1 MQIQDKN
8 RDRQECLSYW
18 WCALPTSI
26 RHNTRALANSL
37 LITGASQLLTL
48 RGRGPRRGSVLA
60 DLGIIKDG
68 ALVVRD
74 GLIVAVGTRAKIE
87 ALPEAASA
95 EKLDLGGR
103 IVLPGFVDSHTH
115 LIHAASRAEEY
126 ELKIAGASY
135 EEIARKGGGIL
146 NSVKKLRAATSE
158 ALKQRARH
166 ALAQFAAY
174 GTTTIE
180 AKSGYGLDV
189 ASELKILRL
198 HKELAAEQPL
208 DIVSTFLGAHV
219 VPAEFRGTPEGVNRY
234 IALLTEKLIPEVAQ
248 EKLAEFCDVFCD
260 RGAFNREQAKQILE
274 AGKRFGLAP
283 RLHAEQLTRTG
294 AAQLAVKLGAASCDH
309 LEQVNSGDIAA
320 LGKSQTVATLLP
332 GCDFHLGLK
341 QYAPARKLIEA
352 GAIVALATDYNPG
365 TSPTMSM
372 PMVLSL
378 ACSQLRMTPAEAI
391 TAATING
398 AYALRREKHIG
409 SLGVGKLADLAV
421 FDVADYREIPYY
433 FGMNTCWMTMK
444 RGVVVHAA
452 DKTTT

>member
-1 MQIQDKN
+1 MLL
-8 RDRQECLSYW
+8 RR
-18 WCALPTSI
+18 ALVCSI
-26 RHNTRALANSL
+26 RHNKPTLATSL

-48 RGRGPRRGSVLA
+48 RGRGPRRGAALA
-60 DLGIIKDG
+60 DLGIIRDG
-68 ALVVRD
+68 ALLVRD
-74 GLIVAVGTRAKIE
+74 GWIAAVGPRAKIE
-87 ALPEAASA
+87 VLPEAARA

-103 IVLPGFVDSHTH
+103 VVLPGFVDSHTH

-158 ALKQRARH
+158 DLRQRAGR
-166 ALAQFAAY
+166 ALTQFAAY

-208 DIVSTFLGAHV
+208 DIASTFLGAHV
-219 VPAEFRGTPEGVNRY
+219 VPAEYRVMSEGTNGY

-260 RGAFNREQAKQILE
+260 RGAFTREQSKQILE
-274 AGKRFGLAP
+274 VGKQHGLAP

-294 AAQLAVKLGAASCDH
+294 ATQLAVKLGAASCDH
-309 LEQVNSGDIAA
+309 LEQINSSDIAA
-320 LGKSQTVATLLP
+320 LAKSHTVATLLP
-332 GCDFHLGLK
+332 GCDFHLGLAK
-341 QYAPARKLIEA
+341 YAPARKLIDA

-365 TSPTMSM
+365 TSPTVSM
-372 PMVLSL
+372 PMILSL
-378 ACSQLRMTPAEAI
+378 ACTQLRMTPAEAI
-391 TAATING
+391 TAATVNG
-398 AYALRREKHIG
+398 AYALRREKRIG

-421 FDVADYREIPYY
+421 FEVADYREIPYY
-433 FGMNTCWMTMK
+433 FGVNTCWLTMK

-452 DKTTT
+452 NKAKT

>member
-1 MQIQDKN
+1 V
-8 RDRQECLSYW
+8 
-18 WCALPTSI
+18 
-26 RHNTRALANSL
+26 ANSL

-48 RGRGPRRGSVLA
+48 RGSGARRGAALA
-60 DLGIIKDG
+60 NLGIVKDG
-68 ALVVRD
+68 ALLVRD
-74 GLIVAVGTRAKIE
+74 GRIAAVGTRAKIE
-87 ALPEAASA
+87 AMPEAGSA

-103 IVLPGFVDSHTH
+103 VVLPGFVDSHTH

-158 ALKQRARH
+158 ALKKRARC
-166 ALAQFAAY
+166 ALTQFAAY

-198 HKELAAEQPL
+198 HRELAAEQPL

-219 VPAEFRGTPEGVNRY
+219 VPAEYRGTPEGAKKY
-234 IALLTEKLIPEVAQ
+234 IELLTEKLIPEVAR

-260 RGAFNREQAKQILE
+260 RGAFTRVQAEEILKV
-274 AGKRFGLAP
+274 GKRNGLAP

-294 AAQLAVKLGAASCDH
+294 ATQLAVKVGAASCDH

-320 LGKSQTVATLLP
+320 LAKSKTVATLLP
-332 GCDFHLGLK
+332 GCDFHLGLGK
-341 QYAPARKLIEA
+341 YAPARKLIDA

-372 PMVLSL
+372 PMILSL

-391 TAATING
+391 TAATVNG
-398 AYALRREKHIG
+398 AYALRREKQIG
-409 SLGVGKLADLAV
+409 SLTVGKFADLAV
-421 FDVADYREIPYY
+421 FEVADYREIPYY
-433 FGMNTCWMTMK
+433 FGMNSCWMTMK

-452 DKTTT
+452 DEAKA

>member
-1 MQIQDKN
+1 
-8 RDRQECLSYW
+8 
-18 WCALPTSI
+18 
-26 RHNTRALANSL
+26 LANSL
-37 LITGASQLLTL
+37 LITSVSQLLTL
-48 RGRGPRRGSVLA
+48 RGSGPRRGDALA
-60 DLGIIKDG
+60 NLGIVKDG
-68 ALVVRD
+68 ALLVRD
-74 GLIVAVGTRAKIE
+74 GKIAAVGTRAKIE
-87 ALPEAASA
+87 ALPDAVAA

-103 IVLPGFVDSHTH
+103 VVLPGFVDSHTH

-146 NSVKKLRAATSE
+146 NSVKKLRSATSE
-158 ALKQRARH
+158 ALKQRARR
-166 ALAQFAAY
+166 ALTQIAAY

-198 HKELAAEQPL
+198 HKELGAEQPL

-219 VPAEFRGTPEGVNRY
+219 VPAEYRGSSTGAQRY
-234 IALLTEKLIPEVAQ
+234 IALLTEELIPEVAQ

-260 RGAFNREQAKQILE
+260 RGAFTCEQALQILE
-274 AGKRFGLAP
+274 AGKRHGLAP
-283 RLHAEQLTRTG
+283 RLHAEQLMRTG

-309 LEQVNSGDIAA
+309 LEQVNSSDIAA
-320 LGKSQTVATLLP
+320 LAQSKTVATLLP
-332 GCDFHLGLK
+332 GCDFHLGLAR
-341 QYAPARKLIEA
+341 YAPARKLIDA

-372 PMVLSL
+372 PMILSL
-378 ACSQLRMTPAEAI
+378 ACTQLRMTPAEAV
-391 TAATING
+391 TAATVNA
-398 AYALRREKHIG
+398 AYALRRERQVG

-433 FGMNTCWMTMK
+433 FGMNTCWMTIK
-444 RGVVVHAA
+444 RGVVVHAT
-452 DKTTT
+452 DKAKT